1 MNLDGFDFKAI
12 GVAAIS
18 TVVVAGAGGL
28 LTDIGPW
35 YKSLRQPRW
44 KPPDWAFGPIWTT
57 IFIAA
62 ATAGVMAWASAPTAA
77 HRHWVL
83 ALFALNGVFNIAW
96 SLFYFR
102 LKRPD
107 WALIEWA
114 LLWLSVVALIVA
126 FASYSPTSSWL
137 LAPYLIWV
145 SIAGYLNLTTVRLNG
160 PFGPRYQAVKVG
172 ES

>member
-1 MNLDGFDFKAI
+1 MNFDGFDFKAI

-18 TVVVAGAGGL
+18 TVVVAAAGGL

-35 YKSLRQPRW
+35 YKSPRQPRW

-62 ATAGVMAWASAPTAA
+62 ATAGVMAWARAPSAA
-77 HRHWVL
+77 HRRCVL
-83 ALFALNGVFNIAW
+83 ALFALNGVLNIAW
-96 SLFYFR
+96 SLFYLR
-102 LKRPD
+102 LQRPD
-107 WALIEWA
+107 WALMEWL

-126 FASYSPTSSWL
+126 FAGYSPTSSWL

-145 SIAGYLNLTTVRLNG
+145 SIAGYLNLTTIRLNG
-160 PFGPRYQAVKVG
+160 PFGSRYQPAQGKP
-172 ES
+172 S